1 MRYELPDGLLPEEE
15 KALIA
20 ALERYCADYT
30 EQPDP
35 WAMAGRIENVR
46 IGALQA
52 RDKLPTAWQSATR
65 LPYARRET
73 PPLHGRGDAR

>member
-1 MRYELPDGLLPEEE
+1 MRFELPDDLLPEEE

-20 ALERYCADYT
+20 ALERYFADDS

-35 WAMAGRIENVR
+35 WATAGRIENLR
-46 IGALQA
+46 MGALQA
-52 RDKLPTAWQSATR
+52 RDEIPGAWQAALR
-65 LPYARRET
+65 LPYARKDT